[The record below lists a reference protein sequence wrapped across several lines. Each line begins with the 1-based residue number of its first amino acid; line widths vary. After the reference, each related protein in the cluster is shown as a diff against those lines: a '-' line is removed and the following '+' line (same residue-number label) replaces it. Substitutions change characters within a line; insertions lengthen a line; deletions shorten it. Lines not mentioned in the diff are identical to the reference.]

1 MSLKLGYLLRE
12 TFSNLWRN
20 VSLTIAAI
28 ITVLVSLSMF
38 GAALMVGDGVHNAT
52 ERWEGGIE
60 FVVWL
65 NPDIDPAQDAAIEET
80 LLELQ
85 NRNQVDRFDY
95 VDQEETYEEFLTL
108 FADSPET
115 IEAVE
120 PSNMPP
126 SYRVVPSDPDAEV
139 IAELASQFRER
150 AGVRDVVLATEVIK
164 EVQRTADRVS
174 QTTLFLSV
182 VLVVAAVLLILNTII
197 MAINARRREIE
208 VMKLVGATN
217 WFIRLP
223 FMFEGLIFGLI
234 GAALSIPALFIT
246 VVVSGIELSA
256 MPVSETSAGVTR
268 RKIQKSGSTRTTN
281 GWSSTENWK
290 VCVCRES
297 HTTNLSSPPKVVTL
311 MSIGILNVG
320 PTAWVWVTD
329 KVTS

>member
-20 VSLTIAAI
+20 VSLTIAAV

-38 GAALMVGDGVHNAT
+38 GAALMVGDGVDNAT

-65 NPDIDPAQDAAIEET
+65 NPDIDAAQDSAIEET

-85 NRNQVDRFDY
+85 NRNQIDRFDY
-95 VDQEETYEEFLTL
+95 VDQEATYQEFLEL

-115 IEAVE
+115 LEAVE
-120 PSNMPP
+120 PANMPP
-126 SYRVVPSDPDAEV
+126 SYRVVPTDPDAEV
-139 IAELASQFRER
+139 ISELASQFRER

-164 EVQRTADRVS
+164 EVQRTADRIS
-174 QTTLFLSV
+174 QTTLIFSV
-182 VLVVAAVLLILNTII
+182 VLVIAAVLLILNTII
-197 MAINARRREIE
+197 MAISARRREIE

-234 GAALSIPALFIT
+234 GAGLSIPAMIFIRSYLIEPISDT
-246 VVVSGIELSA
+246 DALALLQGFEVSNNELMNIIYVNLGLGIIVAVVGSAVAVSRHLD
-256 MPVSETSAGVTR
+256 V
-268 RKIQKSGSTRTTN
+268 
-281 GWSSTENWK
+281 
-290 VCVCRES
+290 
-297 HTTNLSSPPKVVTL
+297 
-311 MSIGILNVG
+311 
-320 PTAWVWVTD
+320 
-329 KVTS
+329 